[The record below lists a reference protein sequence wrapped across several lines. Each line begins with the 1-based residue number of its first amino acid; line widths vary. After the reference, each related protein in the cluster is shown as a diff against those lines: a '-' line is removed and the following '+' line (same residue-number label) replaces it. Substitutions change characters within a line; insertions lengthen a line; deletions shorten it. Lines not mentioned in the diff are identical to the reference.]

1 MQTRRTLD
9 RIISLSNNVETLG
22 IHQETF
28 RAQAVST
35 AFAHG
40 GTHYEANVDDGM
52 AYRSPGVKQIN
63 VFSNTDKKTYLANHW
78 MAIASDRL
86 RS

>member
-1 MQTRRTLD
+1 M
-9 RIISLSNNVETLG
+9 
-22 IHQETF
+22 F

-35 AFAHG
+35 AFARG

-52 AYRSPGVKQIN
+52 AYRSPGVKRIN
-63 VFSNTDKKTYLANHW
+63 VFSNTDEKAYLANHL
-78 MAIASDRL
+78 MAISSDRL